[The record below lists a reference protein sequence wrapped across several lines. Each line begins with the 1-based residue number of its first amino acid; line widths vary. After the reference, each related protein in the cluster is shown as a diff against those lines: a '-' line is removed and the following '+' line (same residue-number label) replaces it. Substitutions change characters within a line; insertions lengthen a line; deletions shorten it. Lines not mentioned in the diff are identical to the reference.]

1 MTGSNASPFTPL
13 SVGVSDAG
21 DFSSY
26 LGRPTQVED
35 ETFITVQASVAIAS
49 GSNGKQLQTII
60 SSGQATFVVT
70 LATGGVSAYL
80 ACAAVPWTH
89 TGPIAA
95 GAYFLALR
103 NSRGHVMLIRGT
115 ATGAMIATQPVVA
128 GTGADLIN
136 VFTGSAIAAL
146 TGEAATSSGIG
157 ALLDRYSNAAGI
169 ALTSDTGV
177 AAVSGWVQYSAPF
190 RGAN

>member
-1 MTGSNASPFTPL
+1 MTGSNASGFTPL
-13 SVGVSDAG
+13 AVGISDSG

-26 LGRPTQVED
+26 LGRPTQIED
-35 ETFITVQASVAIAS
+35 ETFIMVQASAAIAS
-49 GSNGKQLQTII
+49 GSNGKQLQTAI
-60 SSGQATFVVT
+60 SSGQATFVVA

-80 ACAAVPWTH
+80 NCGAIPWTH

-95 GAYFLALR
+95 NAYFPALR
-103 NSRGHVMLIRGT
+103 NSRGHVLLIRGT
-115 ATGAMIATQPVVA
+115 ATGAMVAAQPVVA

-157 ALLDRYSNAAGI
+157 ALLDRWSNAAGVT
-169 ALTSDTGV
+169 LTADTGV

>member
-1 MTGSNASPFTPL
+1 MTGTNASLFTPL
-13 SVGVSDAG
+13 TVGQSDSG
-21 DFSSY
+21 DFSAW
-26 LGRPTQVED
+26 LGRPVQYED
-35 ETFITVQASVAIAS
+35 ETYTAVTASVAIAS

-80 ACAAVPWTH
+80 NCGAIPWTH

-95 GAYFLALR
+95 GASFLALR
-103 NSRGHVMLIRGT
+103 DSRGHVLLVRGT
-115 ATGAMIATQPVVA
+115 ATGALVANQPVVA

-157 ALLDRYSNAAGI
+157 ALLDRHTNRAGVTLI
-169 ALTSDTGV
+169 ADTGV
-177 AAVSGWVQYSAPF
+177 AAVSGWVQYRAPF
-190 RGAN
+190 RGAD

>member
-13 SVGVSDAG
+13 AVGTSDAG

-26 LGRPTQVED
+26 LGRPTQVEE
-35 ETFITVQASVAIAS
+35 ETYVMVQASVAIAS

-60 SSGQATFVVT
+60 SSGQSTFVVT
-70 LATGGVSAYL
+70 LATGGVSSYL
-80 ACAAVPWTH
+80 NCGAVPWTH

-95 GAYFLALR
+95 SAYFLALR
-103 NSRGHVMLIRGT
+103 DSRAHVLLLRGT
-115 ATGAMIATQPVVA
+115 ATGAMVATQPVVA

-146 TGEAATSSGIG
+146 TGEASTSSGIG
-157 ALLDRYSNAAGI
+157 ALLDRFNNKAGI
-169 ALTSDTGV
+169 TLTADTGV
-177 AAVSGWVQYSAPF
+177 AAVSGWVQYRAPF
-190 RGAN
+190 RGAD

>member
-1 MTGSNASPFTPL
+1 MTGSNASQFTPL
-13 SVGVSDAG
+13 AVGTSDSG

-26 LGRPTQVED
+26 LGRPTQIEE
-35 ETFITVQASVAIAS
+35 ETYVMVQASVAIAS

-60 SSGQATFVVT
+60 SSGQASWVVT

-80 ACAAVPWTH
+80 NCGSIPWTH

-95 GAYFLALR
+95 SAYFLALR
-103 NSRGHVMLIRGT
+103 DSRGHVLLIRGT
-115 ATGAMIATQPVVA
+115 ATSTMTATQPVVA

-136 VFTGSAIAAL
+136 VFTGSSIAAL
-146 TGEAATSSGIG
+146 TGEASTASGIG
-157 ALLDRYSNAAGI
+157 ALLDRWGNKAGV

-177 AAVSGWVQYSAPF
+177 AAVSGWVQYRAPF
-190 RGAN
+190 RGAD

>member
-1 MTGSNASPFTPL
+1 MTGSNASQFTQL
-13 SVGVSDAG
+13 SVGVSDSG
-21 DFSSY
+21 DYSSY
-26 LGRPTQVED
+26 LGRPTQVAE
-35 ETFITVQASVAIAS
+35 ETYVTVQASVAIAS

-80 ACAAVPWTH
+80 NCGAIPWTH

-95 GAYFLALR
+95 GASFLAVR
-103 NSRGHVMLIRGT
+103 DSSQHVMLIRGT
-115 ATGAMIATQPVVA
+115 ATGAMVANQPVVA
-128 GTGADLIN
+128 GTGSDLIN

-157 ALLDRYSNAAGI
+157 ALLDRWGNQAGI
-169 ALTSDTGV
+169 ALQADTGV
-177 AAVSGWVQYSAPF
+177 AAVSGWVAYKAPF